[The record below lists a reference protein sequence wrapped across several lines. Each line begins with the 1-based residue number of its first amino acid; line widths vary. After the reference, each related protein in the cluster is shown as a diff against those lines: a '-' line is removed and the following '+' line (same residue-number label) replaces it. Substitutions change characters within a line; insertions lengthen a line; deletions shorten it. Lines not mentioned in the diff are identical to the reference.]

1 MIVVF
6 RELEERLTGR
16 VIAASG
22 EVVRKLQQ

>member
-1 MIVVF
+1 MIVVY
-6 RELEERLTGR
+6 RELEESLTGR

>member
-6 RELEERLTGR
+6 RELEESLAGG